1 VADWSGCGAGWA
13 RTRRIGRDGMQA
25 SMLCV
30 SGAGGGSS
38 VRTDAASIAV
48 MDAGHA
54 SGAGRALGMGL
65 GVRRKHCTDGRR
77 VQTFR
82 R

>member
-1 VADWSGCGAGWA
+1 
-13 RTRRIGRDGMQA
+13 MQA

-65 GVRRKHCTDGRR
+65 GVRRKQCTDGRATYGR
-77 VQTFR
+77 LGASRSVDVYGLNYIWFQEHNKK
-82 R
+82 